1 MQPKLFQLLGLVETK
16 GDVGLEIE
24 VEGDGLVEVRDAIW
38 RSEPDGSL
46 RGHYPDTACEYILKK
61 PIPIDKVEAAVR
73 GLNKHLA
80 ESKPNFSF
88 RTSVHVHVNVQQL
101 DIDQIMNMIYTYLL
115 IEEPLI
121 NFCGKVR
128 KGNQFALRL
137 VDAEGLIG
145 GLANIF
151 TNGRIAFE
159 GDHYRYASLNIEALT
174 KYGSLEFRGM
184 RGTLDN
190 KVITA
195 WANTL
200 INIREYAK
208 AMESPMDVYE
218 DYVKLGPRGF
228 FDKVVGKYAE
238 VYEYPRL
245 TQEIQRNFSLT
256 LDLPHMFRKQWEDRK
271 KPKPKEMDYQGIRK
285 GDIVTQK
292 QAIDLINLKIGFE
305 GHMFKGMG
313 GMKYEVIAI
322 PKRAKPAIEAF
333 LDQPQF
339 IVAAPLPID
348 EVDW

>member
-24 VEGDGLVEVRDAIW
+24 VEGNGLVEVRDAIW

-46 RGHYPDTACEYILKK
+46 RGHYPETACEYILKK

-88 RTSVHVHVNVQQL
+88 RTSVHVHVNVQKL

-145 GLANIF
+145 GLANMF
-151 TNGRIAFE
+151 TNGRIAWE

-190 KVITA
+190 EVITA
-195 WANTL
+195 WTNTL
-200 INIREYAK
+200 INIREYAVGM
-208 AMESPMDVYE
+208 ASPMDVYE

-228 FDKVVGKYAE
+228 FDKVVGKYSA

-271 KPKPKEMDYQGIRK
+271 KPKPKEVDVAGIRK
-285 GDIVTQK
+285 GDVVTQK
-292 QAIDLINLKIGFE
+292 DAIALINKGIGFE
-305 GHMFKGMG
+305 GHMFHGIG
-313 GMKYEVIAI
+313 GGKYEVREL
-322 PKRAKPAIEAF
+322 PKKAKMPLEEFLVVPALIGNWVE
-333 LDQPQF
+333 
-339 IVAAPLPID
+339 VAPI
-348 EVDW
+348 